1 MLSKFSIKKP
11 FTILVAVVIVIV
23 FGVIALTKMTPDL
36 FPKINTPYVIVM
48 TTYPGASP
56 EEAESEIT
64 KPMEQQLATLSNIKN
79 VTSVSAANYSMIQ
92 LEFSDSVNMDSV
104 SVDIRDK
111 IDQIEGVLPDTAG
124 TPVVMKISMDMM
136 PVVTAAVSM
145 DDKSSGEVSQF
156 TKDNLQSQLEGVEGV
171 ASVSAMGMVDDNVQ
185 IVLSQDKIDAVNS
198 KVAAA
203 INSQMGDAE
212 GQMKSGM
219 AAAKKGKKQIQDG
232 KKAVKDGQSQA
243 AKQLAATKTKL
254 QESRDQLISL
264 KQNGPAIKALYE
276 QYKKYKDDPI
286 MGPQIESQL
295 KALGIDPS
303 SLDQLVP
310 QIDQADAQLKQIDK
324 ALEDLDAQGSAMNFE
339 LGSKYADLTS
349 AEGTVESTV
358 NQLQSALSQLQSS
371 KEAALASADMTG
383 VITMQN
389 VSAILSA
396 QNFSMPA
403 GYITDGKAEV
413 LVSVGDKIK
422 DKDELEDLILFDM
435 GIDGLD
441 PIRLCD
447 VATVSYT
454 DDDAE
459 TYAKINGNNG
469 VLLSFTKQS
478 SYATADV
485 SENITDKF
493 TQLEKEYK
501 DDGLSF
507 TTLYDQGDYIH
518 IVINSV
524 LQNLLLGA
532 ILAIVILLVFL
543 RDLRPT
549 LITAVSIPLSVIF
562 AIVLMYFSGVTLN
575 MISLAGLA
583 IGVGMLVDNSIVVVE
598 NIYRLRSMGYSRVQA
613 AVSGAVQVAG
623 AITASTLT
631 TICVFVPIIFVDG
644 MTRDI
649 FTDLALTVAYSLLA
663 SLLIA
668 LTLVPAMAKGLLKK
682 ETRLTVLSQTGR
694 FMDKYRA
701 AVRWALSHKAIVLIV
716 AVVLLVGSSGLA
728 LMRGLS
734 FMPSMS
740 TPQISATIQ
749 MPKES
754 TLKETSDT
762 TDKIVKEIRKVDGV
776 ETTGAMLSS
785 DTAGMMGMSGMSQD
799 VTSTMVYIIMDE
811 DKADNGKIIAKKLDK
826 LAKKYNCEIVT
837 SADMDMSS
845 MMGGSG
851 VQIKLYSEDLK
862 QLRTAGVAVERKLKD
877 MKSLEDVST
886 IDEDSS
892 KELHVVV
899 NKNQAMKYGLT
910 VAQVY
915 QQISA
920 KLTKESAATTL
931 SENGSSMDVVVENST
946 GKAFTRED
954 LENMKLKASGSAG
967 SSGAAGGSGSTAASG
982 GSMSGASGSSAGG
995 ASSSASSGSSEVKL
1009 SSIADIQTTASLS
1022 EINHDNQK
1030 RSLSVTASVK
1040 DGYNITHVNSDVQ
1053 KMIKKEKL
1061 IPSGVKVDYG
1071 GENEEIMHSM
1081 KQMMLM
1087 LLVGFILVYLVM
1099 VAQFQSLRSPFIVIF
1114 TIPLAFTGGMLALLI
1129 CGQDVSV
1136 VSMMGFVM
1144 LMGVVVNNAIVLV
1157 DCINRFRLEGMDMES
1172 AVIEAG
1178 AVRMRPVLMTAIT
1191 TILGLLPLAIGLGT
1205 GAEMM
1210 QPVAIV
1216 CIGGLLYATLTTL
1229 VVIPIMYRVFAKKHM
1244 EKIAEEEL
1252 EIVNV

>member
-11 FTILVAVVIVIV
+11 FTVLVAVVIVIV

-48 TTYPGASP
+48 TAYPGASP
-56 EEAESEIT
+56 EEAEEEIT
-64 KPMEQQLATLSNIKN
+64 KPMEQQMATLSNIKN

-104 SVDIRDK
+104 SVDIREK
-111 IDQIEGVLPDTAG
+111 IDQIEGNLPDTAG

-136 PVVTAAVSM
+136 PVVTAAVGM
-145 DDKSSGEVSQF
+145 EDKSSGEVSQF
-156 TKDNLQSQLEGVEGV
+156 TKDNLQSPLEGVEGV
-171 ASVSAMGMVDDNVQ
+171 ASVSTMGMVDDNIQ
-185 IVLSQDKIDAVNS
+185 IVLSQDKIDAIN
-198 KVAAA
+198 KEVAAA
-203 INSQMGDAE
+203 INKQMGDAE

-219 AAAKKGKKQIQDG
+219 AAAKSGKKQIQDG

-254 QESRDQLISL
+254 QESRDQLVAL

-286 MGPQIESQL
+286 MGPQVESQL
-295 KALGIDPS
+295 KALGIDPA
-303 SLDQLVP
+303 SLDQIVP

-324 ALEDLDAQGSAMNFE
+324 ALEELDSQGSAMNFE

-422 DKDELEDLILFDM
+422 NKDELENLILFDM
-435 GIDGLD
+435 GIDGVD
-441 PIRLCD
+441 PIRLSD
-447 VATVSYT
+447 VATVTYT

-485 SENITDKF
+485 SANISDKF
-493 TQLEKEYK
+493 AQLEKEYK
-501 DDGLSF
+501 DDDLSF

-532 ILAIVILLVFL
+532 ILAILILLVFL

-549 LITAVSIPLSVIF
+549 IITAVSIPLSVIF

-668 LTLVPAMAKGLLKK
+668 LTVVPAMAKGLLKK
-682 ETRLTVLSQTGR
+682 ETRLTALSQTGR
-694 FMDKYRA
+694 FMDKYRT
-701 AVRWALSHKAIVLIV
+701 AVRWALSHRAIVLIA

-762 TDKIVKEIRKVDGV
+762 TDKIVKEVRKVDGV
-776 ETTGAMLSS
+776 ETVGAMLSS
-785 DTAGMMGMSGMSQD
+785 NTMSMMGMSGTQD
-799 VTSTMVYIIMDE
+799 VTSTMVYVILNE
-811 DKADNGKIIAKKLDK
+811 DKADNGKIIAKKMDK

-851 VQIKLYSEDLK
+851 VDIKLYSEDLTK
-862 QLRTAGVAVERKLKD
+862 LRSAGIAIESKLKG

-892 KELHVVV
+892 EELHVVV
-899 NKNQAMKYGLT
+899 NKNLAMKQGLT

-920 KLTKESAATTL
+920 KLTKESTATTL
-931 SENGSSMDVVVENST
+931 SESDTSMDVVVENST
-946 GKAFTRED
+946 NGTFTRKD
-954 LENMKLKASGSAG
+954 LENMKLTTS
-967 SSGAAGGSGSTAASG
+967 
-982 GSMSGASGSSAGG
+982 GG
-995 ASSSASSGSSEVKL
+995 ASSSAAGGSSAGTGLSGGAGSTASGGSASASSGSSGSSEVTL

-1061 IPSGVKVDYG
+1061 IPSRVKVDYG

-1087 LLVGFILVYLVM
+1087 LLVGLILVYLVM

-1191 TILGLLPLAIGLGT
+1191 TILGLLPLAIGFGT

-1216 CIGGLLYATLTTL
+1216 CIGGLFYATLTTL
-1229 VVIPIMYRVFAKKHM
+1229 LVIPIMYRIFAKKHM
-1244 EKIAEEEL
+1244 EKIQEEEL
-1252 EIVNV
+1252 EVVNV

>member
-11 FTILVAVVIVIV
+11 FTVLVAVVIVIV

-48 TTYPGASP
+48 TAYPGASP
-56 EEAESEIT
+56 EEAEEEIT
-64 KPMEQQLATLSNIKN
+64 KPMEQQMATLSNIKN

-104 SVDIRDK
+104 SVDIREK
-111 IDQIEGVLPDTAG
+111 IDQIEGNLPDTAG

-136 PVVTAAVSM
+136 PVVTAAVGM
-145 DDKSSGEVSQF
+145 EDKSSGEVSQF
-156 TKDNLQSQLEGVEGV
+156 TKDNLQSPLEGVEGV
-171 ASVSAMGMVDDNVQ
+171 ASVSTMGMVDDNIQ
-185 IVLSQDKIDAVNS
+185 IVLSQDKIDAIN
-198 KVAAA
+198 KEVAAA
-203 INSQMGDAE
+203 INKQMGDAE

-219 AAAKKGKKQIQDG
+219 AAAKSGKKQIQDG

-254 QESRDQLISL
+254 QESRDQLVAL

-295 KALGIDPS
+295 KALGIDPA
-303 SLDQLVP
+303 SLDQIVP

-324 ALEDLDAQGSAMNFE
+324 ALEELDSQGSAMNFE

-389 VSAILSA
+389 ISAILSA

-422 DKDELEDLILFDM
+422 NKDELENLILFDM
-435 GIDGLD
+435 GIDGVD
-441 PIRLCD
+441 PIRLSD
-447 VATVSYT
+447 VATVTYT

-485 SENITDKF
+485 SANISDKF
-493 TQLEKEYK
+493 AQLEKEYK
-501 DDGLSF
+501 DDDLSF

-532 ILAIVILLVFL
+532 ILAILILLVFL

-549 LITAVSIPLSVIF
+549 IITAVSIPLSVIF

-668 LTLVPAMAKGLLKK
+668 LTVVPAMAKGLLKK
-682 ETRLTVLSQTGR
+682 ETRLTALSQTGR
-694 FMDKYRA
+694 FMDKYRT
-701 AVRWALSHKAIVLIV
+701 AVRWALSHRAIVLIA

-762 TDKIVKEIRKVDGV
+762 TDKIVKEVRKVDGV
-776 ETTGAMLSS
+776 ETVGAMLSS
-785 DTAGMMGMSGMSQD
+785 NTMSMMGMSGTQD
-799 VTSTMVYIIMDE
+799 VTSTMVYVILNE
-811 DKADNGKIIAKKLDK
+811 DKVDNGKIIAKKMDK
-826 LAKKYNCEIVT
+826 LAKKYNCEMVT

-851 VQIKLYSEDLK
+851 VDIKLYSEDLTK
-862 QLRTAGVAVERKLKD
+862 LRSAGIAIESKLKG

-892 KELHVVV
+892 EELHVVV
-899 NKNQAMKYGLT
+899 NKNLAMKQGLT

-920 KLTKESAATTL
+920 KLTKESTATTL
-931 SENGSSMDVVVENST
+931 SESDTSMDVVVENST
-946 GKAFTRED
+946 NGKFTRED
-954 LENMKLKASGSAG
+954 LENMKLTTS
-967 SSGAAGGSGSTAASG
+967 
-982 GSMSGASGSSAGG
+982 GG
-995 ASSSASSGSSEVKL
+995 ASSSAAGGSSAGTGLSGGAGSAASGGSASASSGSSDSSEVTL

-1087 LLVGFILVYLVM
+1087 LLVGLILVYLVM

-1157 DCINRFRLEGMDMES
+1157 DCINRFRLEGIDMES

-1191 TILGLLPLAIGLGT
+1191 TILGLLPLAIGFGT

-1229 VVIPIMYRVFAKKHM
+1229 LVIPIMYRIFAKKHM
-1244 EKIAEEEL
+1244 EKIQEEEL
-1252 EIVNV
+1252 EVVNV

>member
-136 PVVTAAVSM
+136 PVVTAAVGM

-219 AAAKKGKKQIQDG
+219 AAAKKGKKQIQEG

-243 AKQLAATKTKL
+243 SKQLAATKTKL
-254 QESRDQLISL
+254 QESRDQLVSL

-493 TQLEKEYK
+493 AQLEKEYK

-701 AVRWALSHKAIVLIV
+701 AVRWALCHKAIVLIA

-915 QQISA
+915 QQVSA

-946 GKAFTRED
+946 SEAFTRED

-1252 EIVNV
+1252 EVVNV

>member
-111 IDQIEGVLPDTAG
+111 IDQIEGVLPETAG

-136 PVVTAAVSM
+136 PVVTAAVGM

-219 AAAKKGKKQIQDG
+219 AAAKKGKKQIQEG

-254 QESRDQLISL
+254 QESRDQLVSL

-493 TQLEKEYK
+493 VQLEKEYK

-701 AVRWALSHKAIVLIV
+701 AVRWALSHKAIVLIA

-799 VTSTMVYIIMDE
+799 VTSTMVYIILDE

-946 GKAFTRED
+946 SEAFTRED

-967 SSGAAGGSGSTAASG
+967 SSGAAGGSGSAAAFG

-995 ASSSASSGSSEVKL
+995 ASSSMPSGSSEVKL

-1157 DCINRFRLEGMDMES
+1157 DCINRFRLEGMDMKS

>member
-1 MLSKFSIKKP
+1 M
-11 FTILVAVVIVIV
+11 
-23 FGVIALTKMTPDL
+23 
-36 FPKINTPYVIVM
+36 
-48 TTYPGASP
+48 
-56 EEAESEIT
+56 
-64 KPMEQQLATLSNIKN
+64 
-79 VTSVSAANYSMIQ
+79 
-92 LEFSDSVNMDSV
+92 
-104 SVDIRDK
+104 
-111 IDQIEGVLPDTAG
+111 
-124 TPVVMKISMDMM
+124 
-136 PVVTAAVSM
+136 
-145 DDKSSGEVSQF
+145 
-156 TKDNLQSQLEGVEGV
+156 
-171 ASVSAMGMVDDNVQ
+171 
-185 IVLSQDKIDAVNS
+185 
-198 KVAAA
+198 
-203 INSQMGDAE
+203 
-212 GQMKSGM
+212 
-219 AAAKKGKKQIQDG
+219 
-232 KKAVKDGQSQA
+232 
-243 AKQLAATKTKL
+243 
-254 QESRDQLISL
+254 
-264 KQNGPAIKALYE
+264 
-276 QYKKYKDDPI
+276 
-286 MGPQIESQL
+286 
-295 KALGIDPS
+295 
-303 SLDQLVP
+303 
-310 QIDQADAQLKQIDK
+310 
-324 ALEDLDAQGSAMNFE
+324 
-339 LGSKYADLTS
+339 
-349 AEGTVESTV
+349 

-454 DDDAE
+454 DDNAE

-701 AVRWALSHKAIVLIV
+701 AVRWALSHKAIVLIA

-967 SSGAAGGSGSTAASG
+967 SSGAAGGSGSAAASG
-982 GSMSGASGSSAGG
+982 GSMSGASGSAASG

>member
-11 FTILVAVVIVIV
+11 FTVLVAVVIVIV

-48 TTYPGASP
+48 TAYPGASP
-56 EEAESEIT
+56 EEAEEEIT
-64 KPMEQQLATLSNIKN
+64 KPMEQQMATLSNIKN

-104 SVDIRDK
+104 SVDIREK
-111 IDQIEGVLPDTAG
+111 IDQIEGNLPDTAG
-124 TPVVMKISMDMM
+124 MPVVMKISMDMM
-136 PVVTAAVSM
+136 PVVTAAVGM
-145 DDKSSGEVSQF
+145 EDKSSGEVSQF
-156 TKDNLQSQLEGVEGV
+156 TKDNLQSPLEGVEGV
-171 ASVSAMGMVDDNVQ
+171 ASVSTMGMVDDNIQ
-185 IVLSQDKIDAVNS
+185 IVLSQDKIDAIN
-198 KVAAA
+198 KEVAAA
-203 INSQMGDAE
+203 INKQMGDAE

-219 AAAKKGKKQIQDG
+219 AAAKSGKKQIQDG

-254 QESRDQLISL
+254 QESRDQLVAL

-295 KALGIDPS
+295 KALGIDPA
-303 SLDQLVP
+303 SLDQIVP

-324 ALEDLDAQGSAMNFE
+324 ALEELDSQGSAMNFE

-389 VSAILSA
+389 ISAILSA

-422 DKDELEDLILFDM
+422 NKDELENLILFDM
-435 GIDGLD
+435 GIDGVD
-441 PIRLCD
+441 PIRLSD
-447 VATVSYT
+447 VATVTYT

-485 SENITDKF
+485 SANISDKF
-493 TQLEKEYK
+493 AQLEKEYK
-501 DDGLSF
+501 DDDLSF

-532 ILAIVILLVFL
+532 ILAILILLVFL

-549 LITAVSIPLSVIF
+549 IITAVSIPLSVIF

-668 LTLVPAMAKGLLKK
+668 LTVVPAMAKGLLKK
-682 ETRLTVLSQTGR
+682 ETRLTALSQTGR
-694 FMDKYRA
+694 FMDKYRT
-701 AVRWALSHKAIVLIV
+701 AVRWALSHRAIVLIA

-762 TDKIVKEIRKVDGV
+762 TDKIVKEVRKVDGV
-776 ETTGAMLSS
+776 ETVGAMLSS
-785 DTAGMMGMSGMSQD
+785 NTMSMMGMSGTQD
-799 VTSTMVYIIMDE
+799 VTSTMVYVILNE
-811 DKADNGKIIAKKLDK
+811 DKADNGKIIAKKMDK

-851 VQIKLYSEDLK
+851 VDIKLYSEDLTK
-862 QLRTAGVAVERKLKD
+862 LRSAGIAIESKLKG

-892 KELHVVV
+892 EELHVVV
-899 NKNQAMKYGLT
+899 NKNLAMKQGLT

-920 KLTKESAATTL
+920 KLTKESTATTL
-931 SENGSSMDVVVENST
+931 SESDTSMDVVVENST
-946 GKAFTRED
+946 NGTFTRKD
-954 LENMKLKASGSAG
+954 LENMKLTTS
-967 SSGAAGGSGSTAASG
+967 
-982 GSMSGASGSSAGG
+982 GG
-995 ASSSASSGSSEVKL
+995 ASSSAAGGSSAGTGLSGGAGSTASGGSASASSGSSGSSEVTL

-1087 LLVGFILVYLVM
+1087 LLVGLILVYLVM

-1191 TILGLLPLAIGLGT
+1191 TILGLLPLAIGFGT

-1216 CIGGLLYATLTTL
+1216 CIGGLFYATLTTL
-1229 VVIPIMYRVFAKKHM
+1229 LVIPIMYRIFAKKHM
-1244 EKIAEEEL
+1244 EKIQEEEL
-1252 EIVNV
+1252 EVVNV

>member
-136 PVVTAAVSM
+136 PVVTAAVGM

-219 AAAKKGKKQIQDG
+219 AAAKKGKKQIQEG

-254 QESRDQLISL
+254 QESRDQLVSL
-264 KQNGPAIKALYE
+264 KQNGPAIKALHE

-389 VSAILSA
+389 VSAILNA

-493 TQLEKEYK
+493 AQLEKEYK

-701 AVRWALSHKAIVLIV
+701 AVRWALCHKAIVLIA

-946 GKAFTRED
+946 SKAFTRED

>member
-111 IDQIEGVLPDTAG
+111 IDQIEGVLPETAG

-136 PVVTAAVSM
+136 PVVTAAVGM

-219 AAAKKGKKQIQDG
+219 AAAKKGKKQIQEG

-254 QESRDQLISL
+254 QESRDQLVSL
-264 KQNGPAIKALYE
+264 KQNGPAIKALHE

-371 KEAALASADMTG
+371 REAALASADMTG

-389 VSAILSA
+389 VSAILNA

-493 TQLEKEYK
+493 AQLEKEYK

-701 AVRWALSHKAIVLIV
+701 AVRWALCHKAIVLIA

-799 VTSTMVYIIMDE
+799 VTSTMVYIILDE

-946 GKAFTRED
+946 SKAFTRED

-967 SSGAAGGSGSTAASG
+967 SSGVTGGSGSTAASG

-1252 EIVNV
+1252 EVVNV

>member
-11 FTILVAVVIVIV
+11 FTVLVAVVIVIV

-48 TTYPGASP
+48 TAYPGASP
-56 EEAESEIT
+56 EEAEEEIT
-64 KPMEQQLATLSNIKN
+64 KPMEQQMATLSNIKN

-104 SVDIRDK
+104 SVDIREK
-111 IDQIEGVLPDTAG
+111 IDQIEGNLPDTAG

-136 PVVTAAVSM
+136 PVVTAAVGM
-145 DDKSSGEVSQF
+145 EDKSSGEVSQF
-156 TKDNLQSQLEGVEGV
+156 TKDNLQSPLEGVEGV
-171 ASVSAMGMVDDNVQ
+171 ASVSTMGMVDDNIQ
-185 IVLSQDKIDAVNS
+185 IVLSQDKIDAIN
-198 KVAAA
+198 KEVAAA
-203 INSQMGDAE
+203 INKQMGDAE

-219 AAAKKGKKQIQDG
+219 AAAKSGKKQIQDG

-254 QESRDQLISL
+254 QESRDQLVAL

-295 KALGIDPS
+295 KALGIDPA
-303 SLDQLVP
+303 SLDQIVP

-324 ALEDLDAQGSAMNFE
+324 ALEELDSQGSAMNFE

-389 VSAILSA
+389 ISAILSA

-422 DKDELEDLILFDM
+422 NKDELENLILFDM
-435 GIDGLD
+435 GIDGVD
-441 PIRLCD
+441 PIRLSD
-447 VATVSYT
+447 VATVTYT

-485 SENITDKF
+485 SANISDKF
-493 TQLEKEYK
+493 AQLEKEYK
-501 DDGLSF
+501 DDDLSF

-532 ILAIVILLVFL
+532 ILAILILLVFL

-549 LITAVSIPLSVIF
+549 IITAVSIPLSVIF

-668 LTLVPAMAKGLLKK
+668 LTVVPAMAKGLLKK
-682 ETRLTVLSQTGR
+682 ETRLTALSQTGR
-694 FMDKYRA
+694 FMDKYRT
-701 AVRWALSHKAIVLIV
+701 AVRWALSHRAIVLIA

-762 TDKIVKEIRKVDGV
+762 TDKIVKEVRKVDGV
-776 ETTGAMLSS
+776 ETVGAMLSS
-785 DTAGMMGMSGMSQD
+785 NTMSMMGMSGTQD
-799 VTSTMVYIIMDE
+799 VTSTMVYVILNE
-811 DKADNGKIIAKKLDK
+811 DKADNGKIIAKKMDK

-851 VQIKLYSEDLK
+851 VDIKLYSEDLTK
-862 QLRTAGVAVERKLKD
+862 LRSAGIAIESKLKG

-892 KELHVVV
+892 EELHVVV
-899 NKNQAMKYGLT
+899 NKNLAMKQGLT

-920 KLTKESAATTL
+920 KLTKESTATTL
-931 SENGSSMDVVVENST
+931 SESDTSMDVVVENST
-946 GKAFTRED
+946 NGKFTRED
-954 LENMKLKASGSAG
+954 LENMKLTTS
-967 SSGAAGGSGSTAASG
+967 
-982 GSMSGASGSSAGG
+982 GG
-995 ASSSASSGSSEVKL
+995 ASSSAAGGSSAGTGLSGGAGSAASGGSASASSGSSDSSEVTL

-1087 LLVGFILVYLVM
+1087 LLVGLILVYLVM

-1157 DCINRFRLEGMDMES
+1157 DCINRFRLEGIDMES

-1191 TILGLLPLAIGLGT
+1191 TILGLLPLAIGFGI

-1229 VVIPIMYRVFAKKHM
+1229 LVIPIMYRIFAKKHM
-1244 EKIAEEEL
+1244 EKIQEEEL
-1252 EIVNV
+1252 EVVNV

>member
-136 PVVTAAVSM
+136 PVVTAAVGM

-219 AAAKKGKKQIQDG
+219 AAAKKGKKQIQEG

-254 QESRDQLISL
+254 QESRDQLVSL
-264 KQNGPAIKALYE
+264 KQNGPAIKALHE

-324 ALEDLDAQGSAMNFE
+324 ALEDLDAQGSAMSFE

-447 VATVSYT
+447 VATVSYA

-493 TQLEKEYK
+493 AQLEKEYK

-668 LTLVPAMAKGLLKK
+668 LTLVPAMARGLLKK

-701 AVRWALSHKAIVLIV
+701 AVRWALSHKAVVLIA

-762 TDKIVKEIRKVDGV
+762 TDKIVKAIRKVDGV

-799 VTSTMVYIIMDE
+799 VTSTMVYIILDE

-862 QLRTAGVAVERKLKD
+862 QLRTAGVAVERKLKG
-877 MKSLEDVST
+877 MKSLEDIST

-946 GKAFTRED
+946 SKAFTRED
-954 LENMKLKASGSAG
+954 LENMKLKASGSVG
-967 SSGAAGGSGSTAASG
+967 SSGAAGGSGSAAASG
-982 GSMSGASGSSAGG
+982 GSMSGASGSAASG

-1191 TILGLLPLAIGLGT
+1191 TILGLLPLAVGLGT

-1252 EIVNV
+1252 EVVNV

>member
-136 PVVTAAVSM
+136 PVVTAAVGM

-156 TKDNLQSQLEGVEGV
+156 TKDNLLSQMEGVEGV

-203 INSQMGDAE
+203 INSQIGDAE

-254 QESRDQLISL
+254 QESRDQLVSL

-303 SLDQLVP
+303 SLDQLVS

-413 LVSVGDKIK
+413 LVSVGDKIR

-447 VATVSYT
+447 VATVLYT

-668 LTLVPAMAKGLLKK
+668 LTLVPAMARGLLKK
-682 ETRLTVLSQTGR
+682 ETRLTILSQTGR
-694 FMDKYRA
+694 FMDKYRT
-701 AVRWALSHKAIVLIV
+701 AVRWALSHKAVVLIA

-799 VTSTMVYIIMDE
+799 VTSTMVYIILDE

-877 MKSLEDVST
+877 MKSLEDIST

-946 GKAFTRED
+946 SKAFTRED
-954 LENMKLKASGSAG
+954 LENMKLKVSGSAG
-967 SSGAAGGSGSTAASG
+967 SSGAAGGSGSAAASG
-982 GSMSGASGSSAGG
+982 GSMSGASGSAASDT
-995 ASSSASSGSSEVKL
+995 SSSTPSGSSEVRL

-1022 EINHDNQK
+1022 EISHDNQK

-1040 DGYNITHVNSDVQ
+1040 DGYNITHVNSDIQ

-1071 GENEEIMHSM
+1071 GENEEIMRSM

>member
-136 PVVTAAVSM
+136 PVVTAAVGM

-219 AAAKKGKKQIQDG
+219 AAAKKGKKQIQEG

-264 KQNGPAIKALYE
+264 KQNGPAIKALHE

-701 AVRWALSHKAIVLIV
+701 AVRWALCHKAIVLIA

-799 VTSTMVYIIMDE
+799 VTSTMVYIILDE

>member
-1 MLSKFSIKKP
+1 
-11 FTILVAVVIVIV
+11 
-23 FGVIALTKMTPDL
+23 
-36 FPKINTPYVIVM
+36 
-48 TTYPGASP
+48 
-56 EEAESEIT
+56 
-64 KPMEQQLATLSNIKN
+64 
-79 VTSVSAANYSMIQ
+79 
-92 LEFSDSVNMDSV
+92 
-104 SVDIRDK
+104 
-111 IDQIEGVLPDTAG
+111 
-124 TPVVMKISMDMM
+124 
-136 PVVTAAVSM
+136 
-145 DDKSSGEVSQF
+145 
-156 TKDNLQSQLEGVEGV
+156 
-171 ASVSAMGMVDDNVQ
+171 
-185 IVLSQDKIDAVNS
+185 
-198 KVAAA
+198 
-203 INSQMGDAE
+203 
-212 GQMKSGM
+212 
-219 AAAKKGKKQIQDG
+219 
-232 KKAVKDGQSQA
+232 
-243 AKQLAATKTKL
+243 
-254 QESRDQLISL
+254 
-264 KQNGPAIKALYE
+264 
-276 QYKKYKDDPI
+276 
-286 MGPQIESQL
+286 
-295 KALGIDPS
+295 
-303 SLDQLVP
+303 
-310 QIDQADAQLKQIDK
+310 
-324 ALEDLDAQGSAMNFE
+324 
-339 LGSKYADLTS
+339 
-349 AEGTVESTV
+349 
-358 NQLQSALSQLQSS
+358 
-371 KEAALASADMTG
+371 
-383 VITMQN
+383 
-389 VSAILSA
+389 
-396 QNFSMPA
+396 
-403 GYITDGKAEV
+403 
-413 LVSVGDKIK
+413 
-422 DKDELEDLILFDM
+422 
-435 GIDGLD
+435 
-441 PIRLCD
+441 
-447 VATVSYT
+447 
-454 DDDAE
+454 
-459 TYAKINGNNG
+459 
-469 VLLSFTKQS
+469 
-478 SYATADV
+478 
-485 SENITDKF
+485 
-493 TQLEKEYK
+493 
-501 DDGLSF
+501 
-507 TTLYDQGDYIH
+507 
-518 IVINSV
+518 
-524 LQNLLLGA
+524 
-532 ILAIVILLVFL
+532 
-543 RDLRPT
+543 
-549 LITAVSIPLSVIF
+549 
-562 AIVLMYFSGVTLN
+562 
-575 MISLAGLA
+575 
-583 IGVGMLVDNSIVVVE
+583 
-598 NIYRLRSMGYSRVQA
+598 
-613 AVSGAVQVAG
+613 
-623 AITASTLT
+623 
-631 TICVFVPIIFVDG
+631 

-668 LTLVPAMAKGLLKK
+668 LTLVPAMARGLLKK

-701 AVRWALSHKAIVLIV
+701 AVRWALSHKAIVLIA

-799 VTSTMVYIIMDE
+799 VTSTMVYIILDE

-862 QLRTAGVAVERKLKD
+862 QLRTAGVAVERKLKG
-877 MKSLEDVST
+877 MKSLEDIST

-946 GKAFTRED
+946 SEAFTREE

-967 SSGAAGGSGSTAASG
+967 SSGAGSSGAAGGSGSAAASG
-982 GSMSGASGSSAGG
+982 GSMPGASGSSASG
-995 ASSSASSGSSEVKL
+995 ASSSTPSGSSEVKL

-1229 VVIPIMYRVFAKKHM
+1229 IVIPIMYRVFAKKHM

-1252 EIVNV
+1252 EVVNV

>member
-136 PVVTAAVSM
+136 PVVTAAVGM

-156 TKDNLQSQLEGVEGV
+156 TKDNLLSQMEGVEGV

-254 QESRDQLISL
+254 QESRDQLVSL
-264 KQNGPAIKALYE
+264 KQNGPAIKALHE

-493 TQLEKEYK
+493 AQLEKEYK
-501 DDGLSF
+501 DDSLSF

-668 LTLVPAMAKGLLKK
+668 LTLVPAMARGLLKK

-701 AVRWALSHKAIVLIV
+701 AVRWALSHKAIVLIA

-799 VTSTMVYIIMDE
+799 VTSTMVYIILDE
-811 DKADNGKIIAKKLDK
+811 DKADNGKIIARKLDK

-862 QLRTAGVAVERKLKD
+862 QLRTAGVAVERKLKN

-920 KLTKESAATTL
+920 KLTKESTATTL

-946 GKAFTRED
+946 SKAFTRED

-1229 VVIPIMYRVFAKKHM
+1229 IVIPIMYRLFAKKHM

>member
-136 PVVTAAVSM
+136 PVVTAAVGM

-219 AAAKKGKKQIQDG
+219 AAAKKGKKQIQEG

-254 QESRDQLISL
+254 QESRDQLVSL

-493 TQLEKEYK
+493 VQLEKEYK
-501 DDGLSF
+501 DDGLLF

-701 AVRWALSHKAIVLIV
+701 AVRWALSHKAIVLIA

-877 MKSLEDVST
+877 MKSLKDVST

-946 GKAFTRED
+946 SEAFTRED

-967 SSGAAGGSGSTAASG
+967 SSGAAGGSGSAAAFG

-995 ASSSASSGSSEVKL
+995 ASSSMPSGSSEVKL

-1157 DCINRFRLEGMDMES
+1157 DCINRFRLEGMDMKS

>member
-136 PVVTAAVSM
+136 PVVTAAVGM

-254 QESRDQLISL
+254 QESRDQLVSL
-264 KQNGPAIKALYE
+264 KQNGPAIKALHE

-493 TQLEKEYK
+493 VQLEKEYK

-701 AVRWALSHKAIVLIV
+701 AVRWALSHKAIVLIA

>member
-11 FTILVAVVIVIV
+11 FTVLVAVVIVIV

-48 TTYPGASP
+48 TAYPGASP
-56 EEAESEIT
+56 EEAEEEIT
-64 KPMEQQLATLSNIKN
+64 KPMEKQMATLSNIKN

-104 SVDIRDK
+104 SVDIREK
-111 IDQIEGVLPDTAG
+111 IDQIEGNLPDTAG

-136 PVVTAAVSM
+136 PVVTAAVGM
-145 DDKSSGEVSQF
+145 EDKSSGEVSQF
-156 TKDNLQSQLEGVEGV
+156 TKDNLQSPLEGVEGV
-171 ASVSAMGMVDDNVQ
+171 ASVSTMGMVDDNIQ
-185 IVLSQDKIDAVNS
+185 IVLSQDKIDAIN
-198 KVAAA
+198 KEVAAA
-203 INSQMGDAE
+203 INKQMGDAE

-219 AAAKKGKKQIQDG
+219 AAAKSGKKQIQDG

-254 QESRDQLISL
+254 QESRDQLVAL

-295 KALGIDPS
+295 KALGIDPA
-303 SLDQLVP
+303 SLDQIVP

-324 ALEDLDAQGSAMNFE
+324 ALEELDSQGSAMNFE

-389 VSAILSA
+389 ISAILSA

-422 DKDELEDLILFDM
+422 NKDELENLILFDM
-435 GIDGLD
+435 GIDGVD
-441 PIRLCD
+441 PIRLSD
-447 VATVSYT
+447 VATVTYT

-485 SENITDKF
+485 SANISDKF
-493 TQLEKEYK
+493 AQLEKEYK
-501 DDGLSF
+501 DDDLSF

-532 ILAIVILLVFL
+532 ILAILILLVFL

-549 LITAVSIPLSVIF
+549 IITAVSIPLSVIF

-668 LTLVPAMAKGLLKK
+668 LTVVPAMAKGLLKK
-682 ETRLTVLSQTGR
+682 ETRLTALSQTGR
-694 FMDKYRA
+694 FMDKYRT
-701 AVRWALSHKAIVLIV
+701 AVRWALSHRAIVLIA

-762 TDKIVKEIRKVDGV
+762 TDKIVKEVRKVDGV
-776 ETTGAMLSS
+776 ETVGAMLSS
-785 DTAGMMGMSGMSQD
+785 NTMSMMGMSGTQD
-799 VTSTMVYIIMDE
+799 VTSTMVYIILNE
-811 DKADNGKIIAKKLDK
+811 DKADNGKIIAKKMDK

-851 VQIKLYSEDLK
+851 VDIKLYSEDLTK
-862 QLRTAGVAVERKLKD
+862 LRSAGIAIESKLKG

-892 KELHVVV
+892 EELHVVV
-899 NKNQAMKYGLT
+899 NKNLAMKQGLT

-920 KLTKESAATTL
+920 KLTKESTATTL
-931 SENGSSMDVVVENST
+931 SESDTSMDVVVENST
-946 GKAFTRED
+946 NGTFTRKD
-954 LENMKLKASGSAG
+954 LENMKL
-967 SSGAAGGSGSTAASG
+967 TTSG
-982 GSMSGASGSSAGG
+982 GASSSAASGSSAGAG
-995 ASSSASSGSSEVKL
+995 LSGGSGSAAASGGSSASASSGSSGSSEVTL

-1087 LLVGFILVYLVM
+1087 LLVGLILVYLVM

-1191 TILGLLPLAIGLGT
+1191 TILGLLPLAIGFGT

-1216 CIGGLLYATLTTL
+1216 CIGGLFYATLTTL
-1229 VVIPIMYRVFAKKHM
+1229 LVIPIMYRIFAKKHM
-1244 EKIAEEEL
+1244 EKIQEEEL
-1252 EIVNV
+1252 EVVNV

>member
-136 PVVTAAVSM
+136 PVVTAAVGM

-254 QESRDQLISL
+254 QESRDQLVSL

-493 TQLEKEYK
+493 VQLEKEYK

-701 AVRWALSHKAIVLIV
+701 AVRWALSHKAIVLIA

-877 MKSLEDVST
+877 MKSLKDVST

-946 GKAFTRED
+946 SEAFTRED

-967 SSGAAGGSGSTAASG
+967 SSGAAGGSGSAAAFG

-995 ASSSASSGSSEVKL
+995 ASSSMPSGSSEVKL

-1157 DCINRFRLEGMDMES
+1157 DCINRFRLEGMDMKS

>member
-136 PVVTAAVSM
+136 PVVTAAVGM

-219 AAAKKGKKQIQDG
+219 AAAKKGKKQIQEG

-264 KQNGPAIKALYE
+264 KQNGPTIKALYE

-310 QIDQADAQLKQIDK
+310 QIDQADAQLKHIDK

-339 LGSKYADLTS
+339 QGSKYADLTS

-493 TQLEKEYK
+493 AQLEKEYK

-668 LTLVPAMAKGLLKK
+668 LTLVPAMARGLLKK

-701 AVRWALSHKAIVLIV
+701 AVRWALCHKAIVLIA

-967 SSGAAGGSGSTAASG
+967 SSGAAGGSGSAAASG

-1229 VVIPIMYRVFAKKHM
+1229 IVIPIMYRLFAKKHM

-1252 EIVNV
+1252 EVVNV

>member
-11 FTILVAVVIVIV
+11 FTVLVAVVIVIV

-48 TTYPGASP
+48 TAYPGASP
-56 EEAESEIT
+56 EEAEEEIT
-64 KPMEQQLATLSNIKN
+64 KPMEQQMATLSNIKN

-104 SVDIRDK
+104 SVDIREK
-111 IDQIEGVLPDTAG
+111 IDQIEGNLPDTAG

-136 PVVTAAVSM
+136 PVVTAAVGM
-145 DDKSSGEVSQF
+145 EDKSSGEVSQF
-156 TKDNLQSQLEGVEGV
+156 TKDNLQSPLEGVEGV
-171 ASVSAMGMVDDNVQ
+171 ASVSTMGMVDDNIQ
-185 IVLSQDKIDAVNS
+185 IVLSQDKIDAIN
-198 KVAAA
+198 KEVAAA
-203 INSQMGDAE
+203 INKQMGDAE

-219 AAAKKGKKQIQDG
+219 AAAKSGKKQIQDG

-254 QESRDQLISL
+254 QESRDQLVAL

-295 KALGIDPS
+295 KALGIDPA
-303 SLDQLVP
+303 SLDQIVP

-324 ALEDLDAQGSAMNFE
+324 ALEELDSQGSAMNFE

-389 VSAILSA
+389 ISAILSA

-422 DKDELEDLILFDM
+422 NKDELENLILFDM
-435 GIDGLD
+435 GIDGVD
-441 PIRLCD
+441 PIRLSD
-447 VATVSYT
+447 VATVTYT

-485 SENITDKF
+485 SANISDKF
-493 TQLEKEYK
+493 AQLEKEYK
-501 DDGLSF
+501 DDDLSF

-532 ILAIVILLVFL
+532 ILAILILLVFL

-549 LITAVSIPLSVIF
+549 IITAVSIPLSVIF

-668 LTLVPAMAKGLLKK
+668 LTVVPAMAKGLLKK
-682 ETRLTVLSQTGR
+682 ETRLTALSQTGR
-694 FMDKYRA
+694 FMDKYRT
-701 AVRWALSHKAIVLIV
+701 AVRWALSHRAIVLIA

-762 TDKIVKEIRKVDGV
+762 TDKIVKEVRKVDGV
-776 ETTGAMLSS
+776 ETVGAMLSS
-785 DTAGMMGMSGMSQD
+785 NTMSMMGMSGTQD
-799 VTSTMVYIIMDE
+799 VTSTMVYVILNE
-811 DKADNGKIIAKKLDK
+811 DKADNGKIIAKKMDK

-851 VQIKLYSEDLK
+851 VDIKLYSEDLTK
-862 QLRTAGVAVERKLKD
+862 LRSAGIAIESKLKG

-892 KELHVVV
+892 EELHVVV
-899 NKNQAMKYGLT
+899 NKNLAMKQGLT

-920 KLTKESAATTL
+920 KLTKESTATTL
-931 SENGSSMDVVVENST
+931 SESDTSMDVVVENST
-946 GKAFTRED
+946 NGTFTRKD
-954 LENMKLKASGSAG
+954 LENMKL
-967 SSGAAGGSGSTAASG
+967 TTSG
-982 GSMSGASGSSAGG
+982 GASSSAASGSSAGAG
-995 ASSSASSGSSEVKL
+995 LSGGSGSAAASGGSSASASSGLSGSSEVTL

-1087 LLVGFILVYLVM
+1087 LLVGLILVYLVM

-1191 TILGLLPLAIGLGT
+1191 TILGLLPLAIGFGT

-1216 CIGGLLYATLTTL
+1216 CIGGLFYATLTTL
-1229 VVIPIMYRVFAKKHM
+1229 LVIPIMYRIFAKKHM
-1244 EKIAEEEL
+1244 EKIQEEEL
-1252 EIVNV
+1252 EVVNV

>member
-136 PVVTAAVSM
+136 PVVTAAVGM

-156 TKDNLQSQLEGVEGV
+156 TKDNLLSQMEGVEGV

-185 IVLSQDKIDAVNS
+185 IVLSQEKIDAVNS

-254 QESRDQLISL
+254 QESRDQLVSL

-413 LVSVGDKIK
+413 LVSVGDKIR

-613 AVSGAVQVAG
+613 AFSGAVQVAG

-668 LTLVPAMAKGLLKK
+668 LTLVPAMARGLLKK

-701 AVRWALSHKAIVLIV
+701 AVRWALSHKAIVLIA

-799 VTSTMVYIIMDE
+799 VTSTMVYIILDE

-862 QLRTAGVAVERKLKD
+862 QLRTAGVAVERKLKG
-877 MKSLEDVST
+877 MKSLEDIST

-931 SENGSSMDVVVENST
+931 SENGSGMDVVVENST
-946 GKAFTRED
+946 SKAFTRED

-967 SSGAAGGSGSTAASG
+967 SSGAGGGSGSTAASG
-982 GSMSGASGSSAGG
+982 GSMSEASGSSAG
-995 ASSSASSGSSEVKL
+995 ASSSAPSGSSEVKL

-1061 IPSGVKVDYG
+1061 IPSGVKVVYG

-1099 VAQFQSLRSPFIVIF
+1099 VAQFQSLQSPFIVIF

-1244 EKIAEEEL
+1244 KKIAEEEL
-1252 EIVNV
+1252 EVVNV

>member
-136 PVVTAAVSM
+136 PVVTAAVGM

-219 AAAKKGKKQIQDG
+219 AAAKKGKKQIQEG

-254 QESRDQLISL
+254 QESRDQLVSL
-264 KQNGPAIKALYE
+264 KQNGPAIKALHE

-799 VTSTMVYIIMDE
+799 VTSTMVYIILDE

>member
-11 FTILVAVVIVIV
+11 FTVLVAVVIVIV

-48 TTYPGASP
+48 TAYPGASP
-56 EEAESEIT
+56 EEAEEEIT
-64 KPMEQQLATLSNIKN
+64 KPMEQQMATLSNIKN

-104 SVDIRDK
+104 SVDIREK
-111 IDQIEGVLPDTAG
+111 IDQIEGNLPDTAG

-136 PVVTAAVSM
+136 PVVTAAVGM
-145 DDKSSGEVSQF
+145 EDKSSGEVSQF
-156 TKDNLQSQLEGVEGV
+156 TKDNLQSPLEGVEGV
-171 ASVSAMGMVDDNVQ
+171 ASVSTIGMVDDNIQ
-185 IVLSQDKIDAVNS
+185 IVLSQDKIDAIN
-198 KVAAA
+198 KEVAAA
-203 INSQMGDAE
+203 INKQMGDAE

-219 AAAKKGKKQIQDG
+219 AAAKSGKKQIQDG

-254 QESRDQLISL
+254 QESRDQLVAL

-295 KALGIDPS
+295 KALGIDPA
-303 SLDQLVP
+303 SLDQIVP

-324 ALEDLDAQGSAMNFE
+324 ALEELDSQGSAMNFE
-339 LGSKYADLTS
+339 LGAKYADLTS

-389 VSAILSA
+389 ISAILSA

-422 DKDELEDLILFDM
+422 NKDELENLILFDM
-435 GIDGLD
+435 GIDGVD
-441 PIRLCD
+441 PIRLSD
-447 VATVSYT
+447 VATVTYT

-485 SENITDKF
+485 SANISDKF
-493 TQLEKEYK
+493 AQLEKEYK
-501 DDGLSF
+501 DDDLSF

-532 ILAIVILLVFL
+532 ILAILILLVFL

-549 LITAVSIPLSVIF
+549 IITAVSIPLSVIF

-668 LTLVPAMAKGLLKK
+668 LTVVPAMAKGLLKK
-682 ETRLTVLSQTGR
+682 ETRLTALSQTGR
-694 FMDKYRA
+694 FMDKYRT
-701 AVRWALSHKAIVLIV
+701 AVRWALSHRAIVLIA

-762 TDKIVKEIRKVDGV
+762 TDKIVKEVRKVDGV
-776 ETTGAMLSS
+776 ETVGAMLSS
-785 DTAGMMGMSGMSQD
+785 NTMSMMGMSGTQD
-799 VTSTMVYIIMDE
+799 VTSTMVYVILNE
-811 DKADNGKIIAKKLDK
+811 DKADNGKIIAKKMDK

-851 VQIKLYSEDLK
+851 VDIKLYSEDLTK
-862 QLRTAGVAVERKLKD
+862 LRSAGIAIESKLKG

-892 KELHVVV
+892 EELHVVV
-899 NKNQAMKYGLT
+899 NKNLAMKQGLT

-920 KLTKESAATTL
+920 KLTKESTATTL
-931 SENGSSMDVVVENST
+931 SESDTSMDVVVENST
-946 GKAFTRED
+946 NGTFTRKD
-954 LENMKLKASGSAG
+954 LENMKL
-967 SSGAAGGSGSTAASG
+967 TTSG
-982 GSMSGASGSSAGG
+982 GASSSAASGSSAGTGLSGG
-995 ASSSASSGSSEVKL
+995 AGSTASGGSASAFSGSSGSSEVTL

-1087 LLVGFILVYLVM
+1087 LLVGLILVYLVM

-1191 TILGLLPLAIGLGT
+1191 TILGLLPLAIGFGT

-1216 CIGGLLYATLTTL
+1216 CIGGLFYATLTTL
-1229 VVIPIMYRVFAKKHM
+1229 LVIPIMYRIFAKKHM
-1244 EKIAEEEL
+1244 EKIQEEEL
-1252 EIVNV
+1252 EVVNV

>member
-1 MLSKFSIKKP
+1 
-11 FTILVAVVIVIV
+11 
-23 FGVIALTKMTPDL
+23 
-36 FPKINTPYVIVM
+36 
-48 TTYPGASP
+48 
-56 EEAESEIT
+56 
-64 KPMEQQLATLSNIKN
+64 
-79 VTSVSAANYSMIQ
+79 
-92 LEFSDSVNMDSV
+92 
-104 SVDIRDK
+104 
-111 IDQIEGVLPDTAG
+111 
-124 TPVVMKISMDMM
+124 
-136 PVVTAAVSM
+136 
-145 DDKSSGEVSQF
+145 
-156 TKDNLQSQLEGVEGV
+156 
-171 ASVSAMGMVDDNVQ
+171 
-185 IVLSQDKIDAVNS
+185 
-198 KVAAA
+198 
-203 INSQMGDAE
+203 
-212 GQMKSGM
+212 
-219 AAAKKGKKQIQDG
+219 
-232 KKAVKDGQSQA
+232 
-243 AKQLAATKTKL
+243 
-254 QESRDQLISL
+254 
-264 KQNGPAIKALYE
+264 
-276 QYKKYKDDPI
+276 
-286 MGPQIESQL
+286 
-295 KALGIDPS
+295 
-303 SLDQLVP
+303 
-310 QIDQADAQLKQIDK
+310 
-324 ALEDLDAQGSAMNFE
+324 MNFE

-413 LVSVGDKIK
+413 LVSVGDKIR

-613 AVSGAVQVAG
+613 AFSGAVQVAG

-668 LTLVPAMAKGLLKK
+668 LTLVPAMARGLLKK

-701 AVRWALSHKAIVLIV
+701 AVRWALSHKAIVLIAAV
-716 AVVLLVGSSGLA
+716 ALLVGSSGLA

-785 DTAGMMGMSGMSQD
+785 DTAGMMGMSGISQD
-799 VTSTMVYIIMDE
+799 VTSTMVYIILDE

-862 QLRTAGVAVERKLKD
+862 QLRTAGVAVERKLKG
-877 MKSLEDVST
+877 MKSLEDIST

-946 GKAFTRED
+946 SKAFTRED

-967 SSGAAGGSGSTAASG
+967 SSGTGSSGAAGGSGSAAASG
-982 GSMSGASGSSAGG
+982 GSMPGTSGSSASDT
-995 ASSSASSGSSEVKL
+995 SSSAPSGSSEVRL

-1030 RSLSVTASVK
+1030 RSLSVSASVK